1 MESLI
6 ASGLLSIGDTIQFT
20 FKTVTIQGTVG
31 HGGHILNTV
40 LCGANDPK
48 RLFQRIY
55 PSLTA
60 WSEACLREGVGE
72 ENTRYASWK
81 RVLHVSSGRTLQ
93 SLRSED
99 NVANKRELASRTDLY
114 EEINRLHK
122 KIERMQ
128 REPPVERP
136 TSQFLESEEMKTRL
150 LAFFDEWN
158 GRSSQGT

>member
-6 ASGLLSIGDTIQFT
+6 VAGLLTIGDTIQFT
-20 FKTVTIQGTVG
+20 FKNITIHGTVG
-31 HGGHILNTV
+31 HGGHIVNTV
-40 LCGANDPK
+40 LHGASEPK
-48 RLFQRIY
+48 RLSQRIY

-60 WSEACLREGVGE
+60 WSEACLREGLGE

-81 RVLHVSSGRTLQ
+81 RVLHVASGRTLQ

-122 KIERMQ
+122 CLERLK
-128 REPPVERP
+128 REPPLERP
-136 TSQFLESEEMKTRL
+136 RSQFLESEEMKTRL
-150 LAFFDEWN
+150 LTFFDAWN
-158 GRSSQGT
+158 GHSSPTT

>member
-20 FKTVTIQGTVG
+20 FKNVTIQGAVG

-40 LCGANDPK
+40 LCGANAPK
-48 RLFQRIY
+48 CLHQRIY

-60 WSEACLREGVGE
+60 WSEACLREGLGE

-81 RVLHVSSGRTLQ
+81 RVLHVASGRTLQ